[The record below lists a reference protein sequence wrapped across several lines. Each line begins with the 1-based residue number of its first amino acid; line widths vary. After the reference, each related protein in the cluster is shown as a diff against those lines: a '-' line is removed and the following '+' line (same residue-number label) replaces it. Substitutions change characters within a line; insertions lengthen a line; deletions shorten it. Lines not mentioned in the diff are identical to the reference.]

1 MSTTGT
7 ARRRTL
13 WEEGRQPG
21 RLVTH
26 VAVLAAAGLV
36 ALDLALT
43 HEISWLF
50 DVGFVL
56 VCVAAALAVRPRD
69 FFPVGV
75 LPPLLMA
82 AVVLALAL
90 FVRTAV
96 ADAEDGLVQSFVSG
110 LAHHAGA
117 LVTGDGLTLVVL
129 ALRQVAL
136 RNAGTL
142 RGHRPR
148 AGARRPQPGL
158 VGHRD
163 LRQVRRPQPVVPAPR
178 TAPEMEQVAGGTAPH
193 EAPRRS
199 ATGR

>member
-1 MSTTGT
+1 M
-7 ARRRTL
+7 
-13 WEEGRQPG
+13 
-21 RLVTH
+21 TH

-43 HEISWLF
+43 HQISWVF

-56 VCVAAALAVRPRD
+56 LCVAAALAVRPRD

-96 ADAEDGLVQSFVSG
+96 SDAQDGLVQSFVSG

-117 LVTGDGLTLVVL
+117 LVTGYVLTLLVL

-136 RNAGTL
+136 HNAGSL
-142 RGHRPR
+142 RGHRTPT
-148 AGARRPQPGL
+148 GPARHPQPRP

-163 LRQVRRPQPVVPAPR
+163 LRQVRVAPPVVPAPR
-178 TAPEMEQVAGGTAPH
+178 TAPEVEQVAEH
-193 EAPRRS
+193 HDPRRS

>member
-1 MSTTGT
+1 
-7 ARRRTL
+7 
-13 WEEGRQPG
+13 
-21 RLVTH
+21 VTH

-43 HEISWLF
+43 HGISWVF

-56 VCVAAALAVRPRD
+56 LCVAAALTVRPRD

-82 AVVLALAL
+82 AVVLVLAL
-90 FVRTAV
+90 FVRTAI

-117 LVTGDGLTLVVL
+117 LVAGYGLTLLVL

-136 RNAGTL
+136 HNAGSL
-142 RGHRPR
+142 RTHRPQT
-148 AGARRPQPGL
+148 GHARPSRPRP
-158 VGHRD
+158 VGNRD
-163 LRQVRRPQPVVPAPR
+163 LRQVRVDPVVPAPR
-178 TAPEMEQVAGGTAPH
+178 TAPDLEQVAEH
-193 EAPRRS
+193 DDPRRAS
-199 ATGR
+199 TGR